1 MGRVDIKKIL
11 IIVVIASLIGT
22 ILAGCSKESNS
33 LEKVTVVLDWT
44 PNTNHTGIY
53 VAKALGYFEKNGLN
67 VEIIQPSE
75 GTAEQIVASG
85 SADFGISYQENV
97 TLARSEG
104 VPIVS
109 IGAIIQHNTSGFIS
123 RSDENILK
131 VSDFENK
138 KYGGWGSE
146 IESKTIKYLMDM
158 AGANFN
164 KTEIVTTGDIDFFTG
179 SETNNIDYAWVFE
192 GWTLQQA
199 KLEGIDVNYIDIG
212 KIASVFD
219 YYTPVIIT
227 NEKHIQN
234 DDITIK
240 FMDAVRQGY
249 IYSINNP
256 DKAANLFLKEVP
268 ELNKEL
274 VIKSQRFL
282 ANKYK
287 DDANYW
293 GEQKSIIWERYMNWL
308 VENGFMDNKINIQDA
323 FTNKYTK

>member
-1 MGRVDIKKIL
+1 MGRVSIKKIL
-11 IIVVIASLIGT
+11 VIVVIVSLIGIT
-22 ILAGCSKESNS
+22 LAGCSKESNS
-33 LEKVTVVLDWT
+33 LEKITVVLDWT

-53 VAKALGYFEKNGLN
+53 VAKALGYFKKNGLN

-123 RSDENILK
+123 KSDENILK
-131 VSDFENK
+131 ISDFENK

-146 IESKTIKYLMDM
+146 IESETIKYLMDM
-158 AGANFN
+158 VGANFN

-179 SETNNIDYAWVFE
+179 TETNNIDYAWVFE

-199 KLEGIDVNYIDIG
+199 KLEGIEVNYIDIG

-227 NEKHIQN
+227 NEKHIQK

-240 FMDAVRQGY
+240 FMDAVKQGY

-268 ELNKEL
+268 ELDKEL

-293 GEQKSIIWERYMNWL
+293 GEQKFIVWERYMNWL
-308 VENGFMDNKINIQDA
+308 VKCGFMDDKINIQDA

>member
-1 MGRVDIKKIL
+1 MGKIGIKKIL
-11 IIVVIASLIGT
+11 IVIVIVSLMGT
-22 ILAGCSKESNS
+22 TLVGCSKESS
-33 LEKVTVVLDWT
+33 TLEKVTVVLDWT

-53 VAKALGYFEKNGLN
+53 VAKALGYFKDNGLN

-85 SADFGISYQENV
+85 SGDFGISYQENV

-123 RSDENILK
+123 RKEENILK
-131 VSDFENK
+131 ISDFENK

-146 IESKTIKYLMDM
+146 IESETIKYLMDM
-158 AGANFN
+158 VGADFN
-164 KTEIVTTGDIDFFTG
+164 KTQIVTTGDIDFFTG
-179 SETNNIDYAWVFE
+179 TETNNIDYAWVFE

-199 KLEGIDVNYIDIG
+199 KLEGIDVHYIDIG
-212 KIASVFD
+212 KIAKVFD

-240 FMDAVRQGY
+240 FMNAVKKGY
-249 IYSINNP
+249 QYAINNP
-256 DKAANLFLKEVP
+256 DKAADLLLQEVP

-274 VIKSQRFL
+274 VIQSQRFL
-282 ANKYK
+282 ASKYQ
-287 DDANYW
+287 DDASYW
-293 GEQKSIIWERYMNWL
+293 GEQKSIVWQRYMDWL
-308 VENGFMDNKINIQDA
+308 VECGFMDNKINIQDA
-323 FTNKYTK
+323 FTNKYTR